1 MDYTTWTLPP
11 QPQEEADPLC
21 LQSLYETLQGLT
33 DRRRAQ
39 GKRYSLAFI
48 LCLLIVAKLAGQ
60 QTLSGATEWIRHRG
74 KQFAQRFG
82 LERETMPCQM
92 TYCNVLARVESQQ
105 LDELLSAFFVR
116 WEAQSRCGEEPSRLQ
131 SPQVQADHAHLAIDG
146 KTLRATTGEAQ
157 PVHQLSCYEVATGI
171 VLWHCEVGAKENE
184 ISALKPLLT
193 PQMVKGRIFTLDAM
207 HTQRWLCAQI
217 HRLGGDYVLV
227 AKDNQPT
234 LRADIAD
241 LLEDL
246 TPDRRRWRDAQTID
260 QGHGRLEARHITCSP
275 DLNDWFGNAWEGI
288 EQVFRLERT
297 VRILKTNQVRH
308 EVVYG
313 LSSLSMRQAPPA
325 RMLALV
331 REHWAIENKL
341 HYRRDVSLG
350 EDACQTRTGS
360 VPRLLARL
368 NSTVLSLMDR
378 AGVRNVARQ
387 MRYFDAH
394 LEQALDL
401 VLTGQCS
408 VF

>member
-92 TYCNVLARVESQQ
+92 TYCKVLARVESQQ

-331 REHWAIENKL
+331 REHWAIENCVHWVL
-341 HYRRDVSLG
+341 DLAFREDESRVRLGHADENLAVLRHISLNLLRREPSSRVG
-350 EDACQTRTGS
+350 IHTK
-360 VPRLLARL
+360 RLKADWDNTYLQH
-368 NSTVLSLMDR
+368 VL
-378 AGVRNVARQ
+378 AGVN
-387 MRYFDAH
+387 
-394 LEQALDL
+394 
-401 VLTGQCS
+401 
-408 VF
+408 